1 MILGRWER
9 AKEGDVT
16 TFVTK
21 TGETIPLA
29 PGRTW
34 VELLPSTIHVETT

>member
-1 MILGRWER
+1 
-9 AKEGDVT
+9 VT

-21 TGETIPLA
+21 EGTEITLA

-34 VELLPSTIHVETT
+34 VELFPNGVPVELDRR